1 MSITEADPLEL
12 LGAARPD
19 EATLADLVRAVTG
32 DPGAIVLTARAEPVD
47 YLVGTPS
54 TAALLRVRGT
64 ARRTDGSTT
73 DWSAFV
79 KRLQSPRHW
88 EHLEMI
94 PEAFRAEFL
103 ENLPWRLEIAVHESD
118 VATHLPDGM
127 RLPDVYLIHDE
138 GDDRAT
144 MWMENV
150 AESTDPWDL
159 TRFEHAAYLL
169 GRLAAKRQEHLVQP
183 LMPRPGITTP
193 GIGLR
198 YYVGGRVTL
207 GTLPALR
214 DDATWRHPLL
224 DAAVW
229 ANGEHMLRADML
241 ALAQRIPEVLE
252 ALDALPQTYQHGDA
266 SPQNLLVPAGEPDTF
281 VVIDWGFDC
290 PQGVGFDLSQLL
302 IGLGHA
308 GILDTDQLR
317 AVHGVIVD
325 AFTEGLN
332 ADSRLASAEQVRYGY
347 LGALMLRSAFN
358 ALPLE
363 LMGMPPSDEVAELF
377 SRRVRLTRFM
387 VDLTRELP
395 PAL

>member
-12 LGAARPD
+12 LGTARPD
-19 EATLADLVRAVTG
+19 EATLAELVRAVTG
-32 DPGAIVLTARAEPVD
+32 DPGATVLTARAEPVD

-54 TAALLRVRGT
+54 TAALVRVRGT

-88 EHLEMI
+88 EHLAMI
-94 PEAFRAEFL
+94 PEAFRADFIQ
-103 ENLPWRLEIAVHESD
+103 NMPWRLEIAVHESG
-118 VATHLPDGM
+118 VAALLPDGM
-127 RLPDVYLIHDE
+127 RLPAVFLIHDE

-144 MWMENV
+144 LWMENV

-159 TRFEHAAYLL
+159 TRFERAAYRL
-169 GRLAAKRQEHLVQP
+169 GRLAARRQQHLVQP
-183 LMPRPGITTP
+183 LMPRPGISTP
-193 GIGLR
+193 GIALR
-198 YYVGGRVTL
+198 YYVGGRVMM
-207 GTLPALR
+207 GTVPVLA

-224 DAAVW
+224 DAAVCD
-229 ANGEHMLRADML
+229 NGEHMLRADLL
-241 ALAQRIPEVLE
+241 ALAQRIPEVLDG
-252 ALDALPQTYQHGDA
+252 LDSLPQTYQHGDA

-308 GILDTDQLR
+308 GILDAGRLR
-317 AVHGVIVD
+317 AVHDVIVD

-332 ADSRLASAEQVRYGY
+332 ADGHVAGAEQVRYGY
-347 LGALMLRSAFN
+347 LGALMLRSAFS

-363 LMGMPPSDEVAELF
+363 LMGMPPGEEVAELF
-377 SRRVRLTRFM
+377 SQRVRLTRFM
-387 VDLTRELP
+387 VDLMRELP
-395 PAL
+395 RAL